1 MLPLAVRLLFA
12 TSSLL
17 VSGWCTIK
25 STHAAA
31 TKEETKNATGS
42 DRYDDAYFLEHWSN
56 TSHSLQI
63 ERHLSSSPS
72 TAVIGGLQPF
82 WLAGEAKVLASDIA
96 FGFYKEHLEGSGAAG
111 TSADE
116 VAAIA
121 DLFLRWWVPGLVGCL
136 FRESADA
143 YPRTSQM
150 KGQGI
155 GLEDCIFPRELVAKC
170 PWFRASPTASFV
182 VTPLLLAAKFPNRK
196 WYVLADCDTIFS
208 PLALA
213 QFLETYSP
221 TEDWYIGSRSENVGA
236 RRSQGW
242 DMASVGAG
250 VVLSG
255 HLLEPSVALLA
266 RCFDA
271 APWSKSPSGAW
282 VLHRCLGRLGI
293 PLTAVAGFKAMDEK
307 HPVLLRH
314 LLEASPMGGGL
325 LSVKAKQNNGLF
337 MHGSRISEPAFFAS
351 LFRDPIALG
360 ASCVC
365 EVRVGG
371 RAGLFTATVSAG
383 LSVRLWPGRFSSQL
397 WDFTRSE
404 ALSPPPGVKAKKT
417 VFENTGENMIRYTY
431 NARQPPLVKA
441 STIPSVYL
449 PERHVATHSG
459 EKGSA
464 AEQWRRRRLGAGRE
478 RYPWI
483 AVVVVEEIMKEG
495 LPLLVGARRG
505 LCHLA
510 AHEVVFTGG
519 SAGDSGSVLVLRIRD
534 CAHQH
539 APPSSEKKEIL
550 GGLAGSALANMIHQ
564 DGGGPANTY
573 TGMRERNLGAFQPAF
588 LGIPVAET
596 LRRAR
601 RTRIRRRRL
610 QVYESGSINNDTAT
624 FVDGVSTG
632 TMSGG
637 YATEVVRRLAS
648 AAEATINPSDCTWV
662 AWRAKMVCGAT
673 DGKGHTHTVSSTP
686 KGKAPWHGSSTS
698 SQQLSLDDG
707 SSSGPESWVSQSGA
721 SIATMPEANLVAS
734 GATPSWLSNKAPL
747 QDEYK
752 FAIANMAFGI
762 ISSAATVSQRLEL
775 LKLWWLPGAQG
786 CLSLDKHVSANTLG
800 HLLPPGLDVC
810 GVPWHIQKKAW
821 MKQGVKGRGLHR
833 GAILHLILHG
843 RFALKKWYIV
853 GDDDTLFNPLALAQ
867 YLSAYDASSTW
878 YFGGRS
884 EMMDTRHRIGWDMA
898 YGGGGVVLSSGFMVG
913 YGEALERCFD
923 DAPWFAAP
931 GGDWVLAKCVGRLG
945 VPLTQGGGFHQF
957 DEGGPNMIRD
967 ALERHP
973 VAPLLS
979 VVYWRLGALLASFQA
994 CLWIRNRR
1002 LLGTQKNRGGIE
1014 RAINVFASSLTFR
1027 PRCTM
1032 SRESSSPG
1040 SRLYPTS

>member
-1 MLPLAVRLLFA
+1 MMLRRTDRLFLATLCP
-12 TSSLL
+12 L
-17 VSGWCTIK
+17 VSGWFSIEP
-25 STHAAA
+25 THAAVVEDY
-31 TKEETKNATGS
+31 TNAG
-42 DRYDDAYFLEHWSN
+42 DRLDGDFFLGHWNNSSYN
-56 TSHSLQI
+56 LQT
-63 ERHLSSSPS
+63 ERHLSSSAPPA
-72 TAVIGGLQPF
+72 AVGGLQPF

-96 FGFYKEHLEGSGAAG
+96 FGFYKEHLEGSGATG

-116 VAAIA
+116 VAAIS
-121 DLFLRWWVPGLVGCL
+121 DLLLRWWVPGLVGCL

-143 YPRTSQM
+143 YPRTTQL

-170 PWFRASPTASFV
+170 PWFRASSTASFV

-196 WYVLADCDTIFS
+196 WYVLADCDTIMN

-221 TEDWYIGSRSENVGA
+221 DEDWYIGSRSENTGT

-242 DMASVGAG
+242 DVASTGAG

-271 APWSKSPSGAW
+271 ASWNKSPSGAW
-282 VLHRCLGRLGI
+282 VLHRCLGRLGV

-307 HPVLLRH
+307 HSVFLRH
-314 LLEASPMGGGL
+314 LMEAPPVGGGF
-325 LSVKAKQNNGLF
+325 LSVKVKQKSGLF
-337 MHGSRISEPAFFAS
+337 AHGSRISEAAFFAS

-371 RAGLFTATVSAG
+371 RAGLYTATVSAG
-383 LSVRLWPGRFSSQL
+383 LSVRLWPGRLTSQL
-397 WDFTRSE
+397 WDFTRNE
-404 ALSPPPGVKAKKT
+404 AISPPPGVKAKKT
-417 VFENTGENMIRYTY
+417 VFENTGETLIRYAY
-431 NARQPPLVKA
+431 SAWQPPLVRA

-449 PERHVATHSG
+449 PEKYVVTHSG
-459 EKGSA
+459 ESEGS
-464 AEQWRRRRLGAGRE
+464 AEQWRGRRRRRRLGAGRE

-483 AVVVVEEIMKEG
+483 AVVVVEEISKEG

-510 AHEVVFTGG
+510 THEVVFTGG
-519 SAGDSGSVLVLRIRD
+519 TAGDSGPVLVLRLRD

-539 APPSSEKKEIL
+539 APPSNEKKEIL
-550 GGLAGSALANMIHQ
+550 GGLAGSALANLIHQ

-588 LGIPVAET
+588 LGIPVVESV
-596 LRRAR
+596 RRSR
-601 RTRIRRRRL
+601 RSRSRRQRRL
-610 QVYESGSINNDTAT
+610 QMHESSKNNNGTAAL
-624 FVDGVSTG
+624 VDGALNDA
-632 TMSGG
+632 MSLIKENEFG
-637 YATEVVRRLAS
+637 RRLGS

-662 AWRAKMVCGAT
+662 AWKSKMVCGAT
-673 DGKGHTHTVSSTP
+673 DGKGHTHTVASTP
-686 KGKAPWHGSSTS
+686 KGKAPWHGSAS
-698 SQQLSLDDG
+698 SQQQQHAFDDA
-707 SSSGPESWVSQSGA
+707 SSGPESWVSKGGA

-734 GATPSWLSNKAPL
+734 EASSSWLSNKAPL

-752 FAIANMAFGI
+752 FAVSNMAFGI
-762 ISSAATVSQRLEL
+762 ISSAATVSQRLQL

-786 CLSLDKHVSANTLG
+786 CLSLDKHVSATTLG

-843 RFALKKWYIV
+843 RFALKKWYVV

-867 YLSAYDASSTW
+867 YLSAYDASLSW

-884 EMMDTRHRIGWDMA
+884 EMMDTRNHIGWDMA
-898 YGGGGVVLSSGFMVG
+898 FGGGGIVLSGGFMLG
-913 YGEALERCFD
+913 FGEALERCFD
-923 DAPWFAAP
+923 DAPWFGAP

-967 ALERHP
+967 AIERHP
-973 VAPLLS
+973 VAPFLS
-979 VVYWRLGALLASFQA
+979 VK
-994 CLWIRNRR
+994 IR
-1002 LLGTQKNRGGIE
+1002 T
-1014 RAINVFASSLTFR
+1014 
-1027 PRCTM
+1027 
-1032 SRESSSPG
+1032 
-1040 SRLYPTS
+1040 